1 VFTKENRIL
10 AIGAHP
16 DDIELGCGGTLA
28 KLKELEAEICCLVLS
43 DKMETGH
50 FRDLE
55 EMFSSLSVLGISP
68 AAVQTGNI
76 PTRVFA
82 GFQPKIRETLISV
95 RQHFLPHYIFC
106 PSGADLH
113 QDHRVVYEEVR
124 RIFRNHSVFGYEII
138 RSSLDFKP
146 QLYID
151 LQGGHLRKKIA
162 ALRCYQSQI
171 NGGSAGYYF
180 KPRVI
185 RAGAVLRG
193 AHAAMPL
200 AEAFEVYCLRL

>member
-1 VFTKENRIL
+1 
-10 AIGAHP
+10 
-16 DDIELGCGGTLA
+16 
-28 KLKELEAEICCLVLS
+28 
-43 DKMETGH
+43 METGH
-50 FRDLE
+50 FRNLE
-55 EMFSSLSVLGISP
+55 EMFSSLSVLGIFP
-68 AAVQTGNI
+68 AAVRVGNI

-82 GFQPKIRETLISV
+82 DFRPKVRETLISSL
-95 RQHFLPHYIFC
+95 QQFLPHYIFC

-124 RIFRNHSVFGYEII
+124 RIFRNHSVFGYEIS
-138 RSSLDFKP
+138 RSSLDFQP
-146 QLYID
+146 QLYVA
-151 LQGGHLRKKIA
+151 LLARHLRKKIA
-162 ALRCYQSQI
+162 ALRCYHSQI
-171 NGGSAGYYF
+171 DAGSAGYYF